1 MFKLISILLRGRA
14 HDAEQAFADRHAVP
28 LLSQQIRDAAQQI
41 QSARRSVAV
50 AIAQNEQEKAQHQT
64 ILSRIADLE
73 IRATAALAK
82 GDEGLAR
89 GNEGLAREAAEAIA
103 FLEAE
108 RDASV
113 EAQAQFTTSIG
124 KLKSIVRSAE
134 ARLQELQRGERLA
147 RATEEAQKLDVVV
160 AGPGLATLDEAEE
173 TLARLR
179 LRQSQ
184 NDLTAS
190 ALKEMEGAIR
200 PAGIIEKLANAG
212 CGAPLRS
219 SADDVLARLKGRITP
234 AA

>member
-28 LLSQQIRDAAQQI
+28 LLSQQIRDAAQSI

-50 AIAQNEQEKAQHQT
+50 AIAQNEQEKGQHAT
-64 ILSRIADLE
+64 IVARIDDLE
-73 IRATAALAK
+73 IRASAALTK
-82 GDEGLAR
+82 

-103 FLEAE
+103 YLEAE
-108 RDASV
+108 RDAS
-113 EAQAQFTTSIG
+113 EKAQSQFTSAID
-124 KLKSIVRSAE
+124 KLKGIVRASE

-147 RATEEAQKLDVVV
+147 RATQEAQKLDVVV
-160 AGPGLATLDEAEE
+160 AGPGLATLDDAEE

-184 NDLTAS
+184 NELTAA
-190 ALKEMEGAIR
+190 ALKDMEGAIR

-212 CGAPLRS
+212 FGAPLRS
-219 SADDVLARLKGRITP
+219 SADDVLARLKSRITP

>member
-28 LLSQQIRDAAQQI
+28 LLSQQIRDAAQSI

-50 AIAQNEQEKAQHQT
+50 AIAQNEQEKGQHGA
-64 ILSRIADLE
+64 IVARIADLE
-73 IRATAALAK
+73 TRASAALAK
-82 GDEGLAR
+82 

-103 FLEAE
+103 YLEAE
-108 RDASV
+108 RDAS
-113 EAQAQFTTSIG
+113 EKAQAQFTQAID
-124 KLKSIVRSAE
+124 KLKGIVRASE

-147 RATEEAQKLDVVV
+147 RATQEAQKLDVVV
-160 AGPGLATLDEAEE
+160 AGPGLATLDDAEE

-184 NDLTAS
+184 NELTAA
-190 ALKEMEGAIR
+190 ALKDMEGAIR

-212 CGAPLRS
+212 FGAPLRS
-219 SADDVLARLKGRITP
+219 SADDVLARLKSRITP

>member
-14 HDAEQAFADRHAVP
+14 HDAELAFADRNAVP
-28 LLSQQIRDAAQQI
+28 LLAQQIRDAAQSI

-50 AIAQNEQEKAQHQT
+50 AIAQNEQEKGQHAT
-64 ILSRIADLE
+64 IVARIADLE
-73 IRATAALAK
+73 IRACAALDK
-82 GDEGLAR
+82 GND
-89 GNEGLAREAAEAIA
+89 GLAREAAEAIA

-108 RDASV
+108 RDAS
-113 EAQAQFTTSIG
+113 EKAQAQFVGAID
-124 KLKSIVRSAE
+124 KLKAIVRASE

-147 RATEEAQKLDVVV
+147 RATQEAQKLDVAV
-160 AGPGLATLDEAEE
+160 AGPGLATLDDAEE

-184 NDLTAS
+184 NELTAS
-190 ALKEMEGAIR
+190 ALKEMEGSVR

-212 CGAPLRS
+212 CGPALHS
-219 SADDVLARLKGRITP
+219 TADDVLARLKSRITP

>member
-1 MFKLISILLRGRA
+1 MFKLISTLLRGRA

-28 LLSQQIRDAAQQI
+28 LLAQQIRDAAQSI
-41 QSARRSVAV
+41 QTARRSVAV

-64 ILSRIADLE
+64 ILARIADLE
-73 IRATAALAK
+73 TRATAALTK
-82 GDEGLAR
+82 

-108 RDASV
+108 RDAS
-113 EAQAQFTTSIG
+113 EQAQSQFTTGIA
-124 KLKSIVRSAE
+124 KLKGIVRDAE
-134 ARLQELQRGERLA
+134 ARLQALQRGERLA
-147 RATEEAQKLDVVV
+147 RATQEAQKLDIAV

-184 NDLTAS
+184 NDLTAA
-190 ALKEMEGAIR
+190 ALKEMESATR

-212 CGAPLRS
+212 CGAPLSS
-219 SADDVLARLKGRITP
+219 SADEVLARLKSRITP

>member
-1 MFKLISILLRGRA
+1 LLRGRA
-14 HDAEQAFADRHAVP
+14 HDAEQAFADRNAVP
-28 LLSQQIRDAAQQI
+28 LLAQQIRDAAQSI

-50 AIAQNEQEKAQHQT
+50 AIAQNEQEKVQHGAIVT
-64 ILSRIADLE
+64 RIADLE
-73 IRATAALAK
+73 TRATAALAK
-82 GDEGLAR
+82 

-108 RDASV
+108 RDAS
-113 EAQAQFTTSIG
+113 EKAQAQFTQAID
-124 KLKSIVRSAE
+124 KLKGIVRASE

-147 RATEEAQKLDVVV
+147 RATEEAQKLDVAV
-160 AGPGLATLDEAEE
+160 AGPGFATLDDAEE

-184 NDLTAS
+184 NELTAA
-190 ALKEMEGAIR
+190 ALKDMEGAIR

-212 CGAPLRS
+212 FGAPLRS
-219 SADDVLARLKGRITP
+219 SADDVLARLKSRITP

>member
-14 HDAEQAFADRHAVP
+14 HDAEQAFADRNAVP
-28 LLSQQIRDAAQQI
+28 LLAQQIRDAAQSI

-50 AIAQNEQEKAQHQT
+50 AIAQNEQERVQHAA
-64 ILSRIADLE
+64 IVARIADLE
-73 IRATAALAK
+73 NRASAALAK
-82 GDEGLAR
+82 

-103 FLEAE
+103 YLEAE
-108 RDASV
+108 RDAS
-113 EAQAQFTTSIG
+113 EKAQAQFTSSID
-124 KLKSIVRSAE
+124 KLKAIVRASE

-147 RATEEAQKLDVVV
+147 RATQEAQKLDVVV
-160 AGPGLATLDEAEE
+160 AGPGLATLDDAEE

-184 NDLTAS
+184 NELTAA
-190 ALKEMEGAIR
+190 ALKDMEGSIR

-219 SADDVLARLKGRITP
+219 SADDVLARLKSRITP

>member
-14 HDAEQAFADRHAVP
+14 HDAEQVFADRHAVP
-28 LLSQQIRDAAQQI
+28 LLSQQIRDAAQSI

-50 AIAQNEQEKAQHQT
+50 AIAQNEQEKGQHAT
-64 ILSRIADLE
+64 IVARIADLE
-73 IRATAALAK
+73 IRASAALTK
-82 GDEGLAR
+82 

-103 FLEAE
+103 YLEAE
-108 RDASV
+108 RDAS
-113 EAQAQFTTSIG
+113 EKAQSQFTSAID
-124 KLKSIVRSAE
+124 KLKSIVRASE

-147 RATEEAQKLDVVV
+147 RATQEAQKLDVVV
-160 AGPGLATLDEAEE
+160 AGPGFATLDDAEE

-184 NDLTAS
+184 NELTAA
-190 ALKEMEGAIR
+190 ALKDMEGAIR

-212 CGAPLRS
+212 FGAPLRS
-219 SADDVLARLKGRITP
+219 SADDVLARLKSRITP

>member
-1 MFKLISILLRGRA
+1 MFKLISTLLRGRA
-14 HDAEQAFADRHAVP
+14 HDAEQAFADHHAVP
-28 LLSQQIRDAAQQI
+28 LLAQQIRDAAQSI
-41 QSARRSVAV
+41 QTARRSVAV

-64 ILSRIADLE
+64 ILARIADLE
-73 IRATAALAK
+73 TRATAALTK
-82 GDEGLAR
+82 

-108 RDASV
+108 RDAS
-113 EAQAQFTTSIG
+113 EQAQSQFTTSIA
-124 KLKSIVRSAE
+124 KLKGIVRDAE
-134 ARLQELQRGERLA
+134 ARLQALQRGERLA
-147 RATEEAQKLDVVV
+147 RATQEAQKLDVAV

-184 NDLTAS
+184 NELTAA
-190 ALKEMEGAIR
+190 ALKEMESATR

-212 CGAPLRS
+212 CGAPLSS
-219 SADDVLARLKGRITP
+219 SADEVLSRLKSRITP